1 MITTML
7 KMILVIIVWVFLMIS
22 VTKNWWKR
30 AKSFGQG
37 HAPFFDNA
45 WKKTFFSWEVFPL
58 KITFVMNL
66 QESPWVFLIRSLMMF
81 LKMFLSLSL
90 YLGWGHL
97 RSLNYPDQIIQIVS
111 PSVLWAHIYMNI
123 IIFIKTYIFS
133 RLWIL
138 IPDSFL
144 TKLKNITIFS
154 F

>member
-22 VTKNWWKR
+22 VTKNWRKR

-37 HAPFFDNA
+37 HAPFFWQCLKENV
-45 WKKTFFSWEVFPL
+45 FFLGGLPFENNICHEFTGVTMSVP
-58 KITFVMNL
+58 KC
-66 QESPWVFLIRSLMMF
+66 SLMVF

-90 YLGWGHL
+90 YLGWSRL